1 MRRALF
7 SMLVLLLTLAASPAS
22 LRAEVPVT
30 QKKFYQ
36 GLLKSWVKRNPK
48 NISAY
53 FDIRVTLDLGPHCRK
68 GKYKK
73 RQAIGVL
80 RTHLNRHVMPDPR
93 LTKILKM
100 TGSYMLMRHH
110 YKDLVTGQRKQ
121 QHLLFK
127 IRKSGGAFI
136 VTEIRP

>member
-1 MRRALF
+1 MRRPILFILIALAT
-7 SMLVLLLTLAASPAS
+7 VTYTTPAQ
-22 LRAEVPVT
+22 AQVPPA
-30 QKKFYQ
+30 QKRFYQ
-36 GLLKSWVKRNPK
+36 KLLKSWVTRNAGAV
-48 NISAY
+48 SAY
-53 FDIRVTLDLGPHCRK
+53 FDARVTLDLGAHCRK

-80 RTHLNRHVMPDPR
+80 STHLNRHVSPNAG
-93 LTKILKM
+93 LTKIIKM
-100 TGSYMLMRHH
+100 TGSYMYMRHH

-127 IRKSGGAFI
+127 IRNARGAFI